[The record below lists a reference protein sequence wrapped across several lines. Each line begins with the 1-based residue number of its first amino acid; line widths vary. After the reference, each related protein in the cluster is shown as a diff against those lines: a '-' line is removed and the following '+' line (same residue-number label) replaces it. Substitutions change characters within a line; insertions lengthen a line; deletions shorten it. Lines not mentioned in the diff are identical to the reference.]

1 MAIRIICKNCESK
14 IDAKDE
20 LLGQTRKCP
29 KCKNPILIVP
39 ATVAVS
45 QPQLKKEVA
54 PQAVSANNAEN
65 IAYDNMEHLMAE
77 EIPTELKPSCRYFIL
92 AFDRMIAYWEIAKGW
107 QYNIG
112 TGYVSAKR
120 NKDLLPTDGSY
131 KFVEM
136 LILQLDT
143 GKQLAG
149 LRIFSITS
157 KWAIQAIGRENHEI
171 LAKIEEK
178 GILNKQQRLQLLNY
192 IRKNYMP
199 DFLHNAK
206 EVYDFLLADFTPEN
220 SVFVKK

>member
-29 KCKNPILIVP
+29 KCKSSILIVP
-39 ATVAVS
+39 ETSAAPQT
-45 QPQLKKEVA
+45 QLKKEVVT
-54 PQAVSANNAEN
+54 QADSAKN
-65 IAYDNMEHLMAE
+65 IVYDNMERLMTD
-77 EIPTELKPSCRYFIL
+77 EIPTELKPNYRYFIL
-92 AFDRMIAYWEIAKGW
+92 AFDKMIAYWEIAKGW

-136 LILQLDT
+136 IIRQLDV

-149 LRIFSITS
+149 LRVFSITS
-157 KWAIQAIGRENHEI
+157 KWAIQAIGRESHEI
-171 LAKIEEK
+171 LAKIEGK

-199 DFLHNAK
+199 DFLRNAK
-206 EVYDFLLADFTPEN
+206 EVYDFLLVDFTPES
-220 SVFVKK
+220 SVFVRD